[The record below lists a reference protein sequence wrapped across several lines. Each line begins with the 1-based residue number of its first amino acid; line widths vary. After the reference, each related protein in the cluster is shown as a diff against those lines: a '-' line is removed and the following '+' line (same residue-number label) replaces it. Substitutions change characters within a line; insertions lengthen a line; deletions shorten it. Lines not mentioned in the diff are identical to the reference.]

1 VFVQSHAKAEVV
13 IEKEE
18 EEEQAEIK
26 PEGTTDEG
34 ERIATLI
41 EQIERKDEEA
51 VLANNDIDNSDE
63 EGDPVSVEWRKPG
76 FGKYSVPNGWEREW
90 EYMENEV
97 VQELKYPKF

>member
-26 PEGTTDEG
+26 PEGTTDE
-34 ERIATLI
+34 
-41 EQIERKDEEA
+41 
-51 VLANNDIDNSDE
+51 
-63 EGDPVSVEWRKPG
+63 
-76 FGKYSVPNGWEREW
+76 
-90 EYMENEV
+90 V